1 MTREQEEKLNR
12 VHCGLLDEIE
22 SAQRNLPSD
31 VECVSEAFERHARI
45 ISLLVRALESMTR
58 LEKQKHQEQS
68 KQSDPQARFALL
80 ADIEKRFAKL
90 VSQSSESSPDKGAEQ

>member
-1 MTREQEEKLNR
+1 MTREQEEKLHR

-45 ISLLVRALESMTR
+45 ISLLVRALETMMR
-58 LEKQKHQEQS
+58 LENQKNQEQL

-80 ADIEKRFAKL
+80 AGIEKRFAKL
-90 VSQSSESSPDKGAEQ
+90 ASQRSEAPLDKGAEQ

>member
-1 MTREQEEKLNR
+1 MTREKEEKLNR
-12 VHCGLLDEIE
+12 NHCGLLDEIE

-45 ISLLVRALESMTR
+45 ISLLVRALETMMR
-58 LEKQKHQEQS
+58 LEKQKHQEQF

-80 ADIEKRFAKL
+80 AGIEKRFAKL
-90 VSQSSESSPDKGAEQ
+90 ASQRTELSPDKGAEQ